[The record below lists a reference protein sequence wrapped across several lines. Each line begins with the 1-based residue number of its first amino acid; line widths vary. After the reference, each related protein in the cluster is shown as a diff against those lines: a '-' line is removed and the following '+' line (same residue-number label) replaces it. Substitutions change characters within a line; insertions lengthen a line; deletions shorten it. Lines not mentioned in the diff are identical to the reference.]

1 MCQRAGIFHRLTKRF
16 IPKGSFLSSV
26 RLKVHG
32 APSSCS
38 RPAGEQR
45 TGAVNP
51 KSHLRLGCRACVP
64 ELTEDGMK
72 KTAEAPLGD
81 IPSGLAQRG
90 QCSKQHSA
98 SCPENLDV
106 DRGHT
111 PESAPTAA
119 LPMPLSCLYIQ
130 LRATSGPCLLRL

>member
-1 MCQRAGIFHRLTKRF
+1 MCERAGVFHRLTKRF
-16 IPKGSFLSSV
+16 ILKGYSLSSV

-45 TGAVNP
+45 TGAENP
-51 KSHLRLGCRACVP
+51 LSHLRLGYPACAP
-64 ELTEDGMK
+64 ELTEGGMK
-72 KTAEAPLGD
+72 KTGEAPLGD
-81 IPSGLAQRG
+81 IPSGLAQWG
-90 QCSKQHSA
+90 QCSEQHGA

-106 DRGHT
+106 GRGHT

-130 LRATSGPCLLRL
+130 LRATSGPCLLHL